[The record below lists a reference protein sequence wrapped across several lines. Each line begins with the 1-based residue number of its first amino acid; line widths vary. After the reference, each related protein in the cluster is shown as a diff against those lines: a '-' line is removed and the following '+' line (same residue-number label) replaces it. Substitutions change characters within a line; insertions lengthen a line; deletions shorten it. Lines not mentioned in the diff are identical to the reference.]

1 MSHQDEQ
8 KTNQERRKRKSILEA
23 LFTREEPDKD
33 YMPQL
38 NAQWEKMN
46 QPERVKFILGA
57 VLGLVLFFVALTIV
71 YLLLSS
77 IFH

>member
-8 KTNQERRKRKSILEA
+8 KTNPERRKRKSILGA

-38 NAQWEKMN
+38 NSQWGKMN
-46 QPERVKFILGA
+46 QPERVKFVLGA
-57 VLGLVLFFVALTIV
+57 IVGLALFIGALTVV
-71 YLLLSS
+71 YLFLSS